1 MPLSPTADGI
11 VGQLDLTSSWA
22 GIAALVVFGAA
33 YVVVITEE
41 FTHMR
46 KSKPVMLAAGLIW
59 ALIGIQYLLSGQ
71 VAELEVAVSGYLA
84 EFAELFLFLLVAM
97 TYVNSMSER
106 GVFEALRSR
115 LIRLGLG
122 MRAFFW
128 VCGFLSF
135 FLSALIDNLT
145 TALVMSGVVLAVG
158 KGQPRFIALCCV
170 NIVVAANAGGA
181 FSPFG
186 DITTL
191 MVWQD
196 GQVRFGQFFALIV
209 PSLVNYLVPAL
220 FMSLAVGKDRLEGD
234 AEAVSLRPGAV
245 PIMALFGLTIV
256 LAVTFHNFLHLP
268 PFMGMMTGLACLQI
282 FGYFLRRWE
291 NGNLRNHRRHMAGDI
306 APYDSFREIAR
317 AEWDTLL
324 FFFGV
329 IMSVGGLAFM
339 GYLDSVSAY
348 LYLELG
354 PTTANVLVGIASAVI
369 DNIPVMV
376 AVLNMEPA
384 MDLQQWL
391 LVTLTAGTGGSLL
404 SVGSAAGV
412 ALMGQARGSY
422 SFFTHLKWTPVIALG
437 YGAGIWV
444 HLLLN

>member
-1 MPLSPTADGI
+1 MGH
-11 VGQLDLTSSWA
+11 LDLTSSWA
-22 GIAALVVFGAA
+22 GYSALAVFIVAYALVVL
-33 YVVVITEE
+33 EE
-41 FTHMR
+41 FTHLR
-46 KSKPVMLAAGLIW
+46 KSKPVVFAAGLIW
-59 ALIGIQYLLSGQ
+59 AIIGLEYLLSGQ
-71 VAELEVAVSGYLA
+71 SAHLDEAVGQYLV

-106 GVFEALRSR
+106 QVFEALRAW
-115 LIRLGLG
+115 LIGRRFSTRQL
-122 MRAFFW
+122 FW
-128 VCGFLSF
+128 VTGFISF

-145 TALVMSGVVLAVG
+145 ASLVMSGIIIAVG
-158 KGQPRFIALCCV
+158 KENRRFIAIGCV

-196 GQVRFGQFFALIV
+196 GRVHFTEFFALFL

-220 FMSLAVGKDRLEGD
+220 FMSMAVKDERLSGASEHV
-234 AEAVSLRPGAV
+234 ALRPGARR
-245 PIMALFGLTIV
+245 IMMLFGLTVV
-256 LAVTFHNFLHLP
+256 LAVSFHNFLHLP
-268 PFMGMMTGLACLQI
+268 PFMGMVTGLACLQL
-282 FGYFLRRWE
+282 FGFFLRREE
-291 NGNLRNHRRHMAGDI
+291 NGLARNHTRRLPGEI
-306 APYDSFREIAR
+306 PPYDSFREIAR

-329 IMSVGGLAFM
+329 IMSVGGLAYI
-339 GYLDSVSAY
+339 GYLGHVSSF
-348 LYLELG
+348 LYVELG
-354 PTTANVLVGIASAVI
+354 PTTANILVGLMSAIV

-376 AVLNMEPA
+376 AVLNMQPD

-412 ALMGQARGSY
+412 ALMGQARGAY
-422 SFFTHLKWTPVIALG
+422 SFFTHLRWAPVIALG
-437 YGAGIWV
+437 YALGIWV
-444 HLLLN
+444 HLMLG

>member
-1 MPLSPTADGI
+1 MNSV
-11 VGQLDLTSSWA
+11 VGNLDLTHSWA

-33 YVVVITEE
+33 YALVITEE
-41 FTHMR
+41 FTRMR
-46 KSKPVMLAAGLIW
+46 KSKPVVLAAGVIW
-59 ALIGIQYLLSGQ
+59 AIIGIRYILSGQ
-71 VAELEVAVSGYLA
+71 SAELELAVREYLA

-106 GVFEALRSR
+106 GVFEVLRSR
-115 LIRLGLG
+115 LIRLNLG
-122 MRAFFW
+122 ARTFFW
-128 VCGFLSF
+128 VSGFISF
-135 FLSALIDNLT
+135 FLSAVIDNLT
-145 TALVMSGVVLAVG
+145 TALVMGGVVLAVG
-158 KGQPRFIALCCV
+158 KGYPRFIAISCV

-196 GQVRFGQFFALIV
+196 GQVRFEQFFALLL
-209 PSLVNYLVPAL
+209 PSLVNYLVPAV
-220 FMSLAVGKDRLEGD
+220 FMSMTVGKGALDGEVR
-234 AEAVSLRPGAV
+234 AVYMRPGAV

-291 NGNLRNHRRHMAGDI
+291 KGNLFNHHIHMAGDI
-306 APYDSFREIAR
+306 APYDDFRMIAR

-329 IMSVGGLAFM
+329 IMSVGGLAFV
-339 GYLDSVSAY
+339 GYLDHVSAW
-348 LYLELG
+348 LYHELG
-354 PTTANVLVGIASAVI
+354 HTTANVLVGVASAVI

-376 AVLNMEPA
+376 AVLNMEPQ

-412 ALMGQARGSY
+412 ALMGQARGNY
-422 SFFTHLKWTPVIALG
+422 SFFMHLKWTPLIALG
-437 YGAGIWV
+437 YAAGIWV
-444 HLLLN
+444 HLLIN

>member
-1 MPLSPTADGI
+1 
-11 VGQLDLTSSWA
+11 VENLDLTHSWA

-33 YVVVITEE
+33 YAVVITEE
-41 FTHMR
+41 FTHLR

-59 ALIGIQYLLSGQ
+59 AIIGIEYILSGQ
-71 VAELEVAVSGYLA
+71 SAELEVAVREYLA

-106 GVFEALRSR
+106 GIFEVLRNR

-122 MRAFFW
+122 ARTFFW
-128 VCGFLSF
+128 VSGFISF

-158 KGQPRFIALCCV
+158 KGKPRFVAISCV

-196 GQVRFGQFFALIV
+196 GQVPFEQFFSLLL
-209 PSLVNYLVPAL
+209 PSLVNYVVPAA
-220 FMSLAVGKDRLEGD
+220 FMSLAVGKIRLQGE
-234 AEAVSLRPGAV
+234 AEAVYLRPGAV
-245 PIMALFGLTIV
+245 PIIVLFGLTIA
-256 LAVTFHNFLHLP
+256 LAVSFHNFLHLP
-268 PFMGMMTGLACLQI
+268 PFLGMMTGLACLQI

-291 NGNLRNHRRHMAGDI
+291 KGNLHNHHIHMEGEI
-306 APYDSFREIAR
+306 APYDSFKMIAR
-317 AEWDTLL
+317 AEWDTLM

-329 IMSVGGLAFM
+329 IMSVGGLAFV
-339 GYLDSVSAY
+339 GYLDHVSAW

-354 PTTANVLVGIASAVI
+354 PTTANVLVGVASAVI

-376 AVLNMEPA
+376 AVLSMEPQ

-422 SFFTHLKWTPVIALG
+422 SFFTHLRWTPLIALG
-437 YGAGIWV
+437 YAASIWV
-444 HLLLN
+444 HLLIS

>member
-1 MPLSPTADGI
+1 
-11 VGQLDLTSSWA
+11 
-22 GIAALVVFGAA
+22 VVFVVA
-33 YVVVITEE
+33 YAVVITEE
-41 FTHMR
+41 FTHLR

-59 ALIGIQYLLSGQ
+59 AIIGIEYILSDQ
-71 VAELEVAVSGYLA
+71 PAELEVAVSQYLA

-106 GVFEALRSR
+106 GVFEVLRTR
-115 LIRLGLG
+115 LVRLGLG
-122 MRAFFW
+122 ARTFFW
-128 VCGFLSF
+128 VSGFISF

-145 TALVMSGVVLAVG
+145 TALVMSGVILAVG
-158 KGQPRFIALCCV
+158 KGHPRFIAISCV

-196 GQVRFGQFFALIV
+196 GQVRFEQFFALLL
-209 PSLVNYLVPAL
+209 PSLVNYVVPAV
-220 FMSLAVGKDRLEGD
+220 FMSLAIGNGSLEGE
-234 AEAVSLRPGAV
+234 AEEVRLRPGA
-245 PIMALFGLTIV
+245 IAIIALFGLTIA

-291 NGNLRNHRRHMAGDI
+291 NGNLHNHHIHMTGDI
-306 APYDSFREIAR
+306 APYDSFRMIAR

-329 IMSVGGLAFM
+329 IMSVGGLAFI
-339 GYLDSVSAY
+339 GYLDHVSTW

-376 AVLNMEPA
+376 AVLNMEPQ

-412 ALMGQARGSY
+412 ALMGQARGNY
-422 SFFTHLKWTPVIALG
+422 SFFTHLRWTPLIALG
-437 YGAGIWV
+437 YAASIWV
-444 HLLLN
+444 HLLIN

>member
-1 MPLSPTADGI
+1 MGD
-11 VGQLDLTSSWA
+11 LDLTLSWA

-33 YVVVITEE
+33 YALVITEE

-59 ALIGIQYLLSGQ
+59 AIIGVEYVLSGRP
-71 VAELEVAVSGYLA
+71 AELEEAVIEYLA

-122 MRAFFW
+122 ARTFFW
-128 VCGFLSF
+128 VLGFISF

-158 KGQPRFIALCCV
+158 KGNPRFIAISCV

-196 GQVRFGQFFALIV
+196 GQVRFEQFFALLL
-209 PSLVNYLVPAL
+209 PSLVNYLVPAMI
-220 FMSLAVGKDRLEGD
+220 MSLAVSKGRLQGE
-234 AEAVSLRPGAV
+234 AEAVRMRPGAI
-245 PIMALFGLTIV
+245 PIMALFGLTITM
-256 LAVTFHNFLHLP
+256 AVTFHNFLHLP
-268 PFMGMMTGLACLQI
+268 PFMGMVTGLACLQI
-282 FGYFLRRWE
+282 YGYFLRRWE
-291 NGNLRNHRRHMAGDI
+291 NGNLHNHRVHMAGDI

-329 IMSVGGLAFM
+329 IMSVGGLAFI
-339 GYLDSVSAY
+339 GYLHTVSAY

-376 AVLNMEPA
+376 AVLNMAPQ

-422 SFFTHLKWTPVIALG
+422 SFFTHLKWTPLIALG
-437 YGAGIWV
+437 YGASVWV
-444 HLLLN
+444 HLLIN